1 MFNTI
6 KPIKGR
12 VIVCPQSKESHIIKN
27 EKGEDVELYMDN
39 TYNWDS
45 RVTNST
51 HGLLMTDYKNLKAGT
66 YVIYN
71 HKTISDENKLDI
83 EYNGSPIHSI
93 EEYLIYFGV
102 DGDEI
107 ICLDGMM
114 MVERVYDE
122 DTVSPGGIILV
133 EKKKQD
139 SLMKV
144 VAKASDI
151 EDFEVGDIAV
161 VYKKSDYEIP
171 HNIGGKQ
178 MKLIRLKYSD
188 CLAKWEN

>member
-6 KPIKGR
+6 KPVRGK
-12 VIVCPQSKESHIIKN
+12 VIVSPKQKDSHKIKN
-27 EKGEDVELYMDN
+27 ENGEEVELYIDN
-39 TYNWDS
+39 SYNWDS
-45 RVTNST
+45 RVSQST
-51 HGLLMTDYKNLKAGT
+51 HGILMTDYKNLKAGT

-71 HKTISDENKLDI
+71 HKAISDENKLDI
-83 EYNGSPIHSI
+83 EYNRAPIHAI
-93 EEYLIYFGV
+93 DEYLIYFGV
-102 DGDEI
+102 DGEEI
-107 ICLDGMM
+107 ICLEGMM
-114 MVERVYDE
+114 MVERIYDE

-144 VAKASDI
+144 VAKAYDI
-151 EDFEVGDIAV
+151 DDFEVGDVAV
-161 VYKKSDYEIP
+161 VYKYSDYEIP

-178 MKLIRLKYSD
+178 VKLIRLKYSD

>member
-12 VIVCPQSKESHIIKN
+12 VIVCPKSKESHTIKN
-27 EKGEDVELYMDN
+27 EKGEDVELFIDN
-39 TYNWDS
+39 SYNWDG
-45 RVTNST
+45 RVSNST
-51 HGLLMTDYKNLKAGT
+51 HGLLMTDYRNLKAGT

-71 HKTISDENKLDI
+71 HKAISDDNKLDI
-83 EYNGSPIHSI
+83 KYDGSPIHSI
-93 EEYLIYFGV
+93 EEYFIYFGV
-102 DGDEI
+102 DGEEI
-107 ICLDGMM
+107 ICLEGMM
-114 MVERVYDE
+114 MVERIYDE

-144 VAKASDI
+144 VAKAYDI
-151 EDFEVGDIAV
+151 EDFEVGDTAV
-161 VYKKSDYEIP
+161 VYKYSDYEIP

>member
-6 KPIKGR
+6 RPVRGR
-12 VIVCPQSKESHIIKN
+12 VIICPQKKESHLIKD
-27 EKGEDVELYMDN
+27 EHGKDVELYIDN
-39 TYNWDS
+39 SYSWDS
-45 RVTNST
+45 RVSQYT
-51 HGLLMTDYKNLKAGT
+51 HGILMTDYKNLKAGT
-66 YVIYN
+66 HVIFN
-71 HKTISDENKLDI
+71 HKSVLDENKLDI
-83 EYNGSPIHSI
+83 EYNRTPIHAI
-93 EEYLIYFGV
+93 EEHLVYFGV
-102 DGDEI
+102 DGEEI

-114 MVERVYDE
+114 MVERIYDE

-144 VAKASDI
+144 VAKADGI
-151 EDFEVGDIAV
+151 DDFEVGDIVV
-161 VYKKSDYEIP
+161 VYKYSDYEIP

-178 MKLIRLKYSD
+178 RNLIRLKYSD